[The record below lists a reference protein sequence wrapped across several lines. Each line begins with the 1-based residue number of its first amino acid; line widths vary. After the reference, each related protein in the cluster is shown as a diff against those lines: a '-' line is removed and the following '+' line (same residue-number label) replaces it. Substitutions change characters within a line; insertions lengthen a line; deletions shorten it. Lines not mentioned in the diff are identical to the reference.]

1 MRQSKGLVR
10 AVALAATL
18 FLSAA
23 GLSVLGASDSAQALS
38 GSLFQAGNIISD
50 QNMFNA
56 NAMSQAQIQAF
67 LQSQI
72 GGCTNGSC
80 LNVLQMPTTSRAA
93 SSTPSGTAVC
103 SAYAGAVSESA
114 AAVIFKVQQACGV
127 SAKAI
132 LVILQKEE
140 GLVTSRAPSAG
151 KLQRAMGYGCPDSAG
166 GACSS
171 LYDGFYNQIYWAAWQ
186 LKRYGANPAV
196 GSYHPGVNAILFS
209 PNTACGS
216 TSVNILNRAT
226 AALYN
231 YTPYQPNA
239 AALANL
245 SGTGDGCSS
254 YGNRNFWVYYS
265 NWFGSPDVPPGTPE
279 GALVSVS
286 PTGGK
291 IGLSGWSVDPDALTA
306 TVAVSIQVD
315 SNWYALNANAPG
327 DDLGAEYPGAG
338 ANHYF
343 SGAIP
348 AAPGV
353 HTMCIYLVNAGG
365 AGGTG
370 TFGCQQVTVPPGPPP
385 VGGITNISAA
395 NGIISFSGWAVQP
408 DQLSAVVP
416 VAIEYNNGWS
426 AFPTGDA
433 NTVAPAQVSG
443 AGPNQGFHGTLSAA
457 TGLQT
462 ICAWAAPSA
471 GPAIEIG
478 CRSISVA
485 AESPAVTSLGGVTAS
500 ASSVSVSGWAV
511 WPGSVSTSVPIAVN
525 IGSNWYGFTANQASA
540 AAASAVS
547 GAGPNHGYTG
557 SIPLSPGS
565 YSVCVWVAQQ
575 SGPAT
580 NLGCQ
585 TVTVT
590 SAAAAIAQVVSV
602 TASASS
608 VSVSGW
614 AVWPGSV
621 STSVPIAVN
630 IGSNWY
636 AFTANQASAAAA
648 SAVSGAGPNH
658 GYVGSI
664 PLSPGSYSVCVW
676 VAQQSGPATNL
687 GCQTVTVTSA
697 AASAA
702 VAQVVSVAASASSV
716 SVSGWAVWP
725 GSVSASVPIAVNIGS
740 NWYAFTANQA
750 SAAAASAVSGAGP
763 NHGYV
768 GSIPLSAG
776 RYSVCVW
783 VAQQSGPATN
793 LGCQT
798 AIVAQ
803 GPPVLGAMQ
812 SVVSGV
818 GGLHYSGW
826 AVDPSSPASPVIL
839 AANIG
844 SSWIPLTTGDS
855 SNVAQ
860 GQVGGAGPNQGFS
873 GLFPVAPGTYP
884 ICVWATSA
892 AGTVNL
898 GCKTGTVDPPPAVA
912 GAITTATTAAG
923 TITVSGWAVAP
934 SALSTS
940 VLVAVNVGTNWS
952 AVPSNLTNT
961 IAAKYVVGVGANQ
974 GYGGTVAAPSGSQ
987 QVCVWAAPPVGP
999 AIELG
1004 CQTVTVP

>member
-1 MRQSKGLVR
+1 VRQSKGLAR

-23 GLSVLGASDSAQALS
+23 GLTVLGGSDSAQALS

-56 NAMSQAQIQAF
+56 NAMSQAQIQVF
-67 LQSQI
+67 LQSEI
-72 GGCTNGSC
+72 GTCTNGSC
-80 LNVLQMPTTSRAA
+80 LNVLQMATTSRAA
-93 SSTPSGTAVC
+93 SATPSGTAVC
-103 SAYAGAVSESA
+103 SAYAGAASESA

-127 SAKAI
+127 SAKVI

-140 GLVTSRAPSAG
+140 GLVTSKAPSAG

-231 YTPYQPNA
+231 YTPYQPDA

-245 SGTGDGCSS
+245 SGTGDACSS

-291 IGLSGWSVDPDALTA
+291 IGLSGWSVDPDAVTA

-315 SNWYALNANAPG
+315 SNWYALNANTSG
-327 DDLGAEYPGAG
+327 DDLSAEYPGAG
-338 ANHYF
+338 TNHYF

-370 TFGCQQVTVPPGPPP
+370 TFGCQQVTVPSGPPP

-416 VAIEYNNGWS
+416 VAIEFNNGWS
-426 AFPTGDA
+426 AFSTGDA
-433 NTVAPAQVSG
+433 NTVAPAQVPG
-443 AGPNQGFHGTLSAA
+443 AGPNQGFHGTLTAP

-462 ICAWAAPSA
+462 ICAWAAPSS

-478 CRSISVA
+478 CRSINVA
-485 AESPAVTSLGGVTAS
+485 AESPAVASLGGVTAS

-511 WPGSVSTSVPIAVN
+511 WPGSVSTSVPVAVN

-547 GAGPNHGYTG
+547 GAGPNHGFVGT
-557 SIPLSPGS
+557 IPLSPGR
-565 YSVCVWVAQQ
+565 YSACVWVAQ
-575 SGPAT
+575 P
-580 NLGCQ
+580 
-585 TVTVT
+585 
-590 SAAAAIAQVVSV
+590 
-602 TASASS
+602 
-608 VSVSGW
+608 
-614 AVWPGSV
+614 
-621 STSVPIAVN
+621 
-630 IGSNWY
+630 
-636 AFTANQASAAAA
+636 
-648 SAVSGAGPNH
+648 
-658 GYVGSI
+658 
-664 PLSPGSYSVCVW
+664 
-676 VAQQSGPATNL
+676 
-687 GCQTVTVTSA
+687 
-697 AASAA
+697 
-702 VAQVVSVAASASSV
+702 
-716 SVSGWAVWP
+716 
-725 GSVSASVPIAVNIGS
+725 
-740 NWYAFTANQA
+740 
-750 SAAAASAVSGAGP
+750 
-763 NHGYV
+763 
-768 GSIPLSAG
+768 
-776 RYSVCVW
+776 
-783 VAQQSGPATN
+783 SGPATN

-798 AIVAQ
+798 AVVAP
-803 GPPVLGAMQ
+803 GPAVMGAMQ
-812 SVVSGV
+812 SVVTGV

-826 AVDPSSPASPVIL
+826 AVDPSSPANPVSL

-844 SSWIPLTTGDS
+844 SSWIPLTTGDP
-855 SNVAQ
+855 NTVAP

-873 GLFPVAPGTYP
+873 GLFPVAPGVYP

-898 GCKTGTVDPPPAVA
+898 GCKTGTVDPPPTVA

-952 AVPSNLTNT
+952 AVPSNLANA

-974 GYGGTVAAPSGSQ
+974 GYGGTVVAPSGSQ